1 MWDTLCFLLFVIW
14 IQARNTRRKSL
25 ELAASLQGWVLCRL
39 PFCAQ
44 YRVPNWSGVDDFLS
58 IAGRNFRAVGTGG
71 ARGATPTPPS
81 IFWQIMLTI
90 IILAHWIIRPSY
102 GPDIETNLVVY
113 GNQFVT
119 LHNHAIIHTQTRRN
133 RGQWGYAPYCRE
145 Y

>member
-1 MWDTLCFLLFVIW
+1 MIW

-58 IAGRNFRAVGTGG
+58 IDSGR
-71 ARGATPTPPS
+71 S
-81 IFWQIMLTI
+81 LTTLTKFLPI
-90 IILAHWIIRPSY
+90 IDHHYTYLLDVLWGQPIKLIQ
-102 GPDIETNLVVY
+102 VVSTSE
-113 GNQFVT
+113 F
-119 LHNHAIIHTQTRRN
+119 H
-133 RGQWGYAPYCRE
+133 E